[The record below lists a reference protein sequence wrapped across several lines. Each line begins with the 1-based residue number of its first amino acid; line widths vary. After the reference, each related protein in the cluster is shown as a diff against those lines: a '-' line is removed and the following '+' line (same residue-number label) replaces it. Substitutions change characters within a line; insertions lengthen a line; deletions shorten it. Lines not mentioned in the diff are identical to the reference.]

1 MSAGIHTSNDVRI
14 RKLKNGNTGEIRL
27 LIVFVGIVLFIA
39 GFLVTVTTLSDSAG
53 ISEQD
58 GSATIS
64 EDQSHGLSG
73 LVTISG
79 SAISLC
85 GIVVATM
92 GPLASAASSR
102 KHP

>member
-1 MSAGIHTSNDVRI
+1 M
-14 RKLKNGNTGEIRL
+14 KNGKTGEIRL
-27 LIVFVGIVLFIA
+27 LIVFIGIVLFIA
-39 GFLVTVTTLSDSAG
+39 GFLVTVTTLSDGAG
-53 ISEQD
+53 TAGQG

-64 EDQSHGLSG
+64 GSQSGGLSE

-85 GIVVATM
+85 GILVATL
-92 GPLASAASSR
+92 GPLASAAGGR

>member
-1 MSAGIHTSNDVRI
+1 MSGGIHTSNNPRI

-27 LIVFVGIVLFIA
+27 LIVFIGIVLFVV
-39 GFLVTVTTLSDSAG
+39 GFLVTVTTLSDSTG
-53 ISEQD
+53 VSGRD

-64 EDQSHGLSG
+64 GNHSHGLSE

-79 SAISLC
+79 SAISLS
-85 GIVVATM
+85 GIVVATL
-92 GPLASAASSR
+92 GPLASATSGR

>member
-1 MSAGIHTSNDVRI
+1 LSGGIRTSSNPKI

-27 LIVFVGIVLFIA
+27 LIVFLGIVLFVA
-39 GFLVTVTTLSDSAG
+39 GFLVTVTTLSDSTG
-53 ISEQD
+53 TD
-58 GSATIS
+58 GNH
-64 EDQSHGLSG
+64 SHGLSE

-85 GIVVATM
+85 GIVVATL
-92 GPLASAASSR
+92 GPLSSATSGR